1 MDAMAALSTMRR
13 IANITLAQVAAEIG
27 VTRGTVSRW
36 ETGKW
41 VAPSSRV
48 QQIQTAIPV
57 LMMRKQDEGNATR
70 ASKKS
75 GTTRTNDTQAAA
87 S

>member
-1 MDAMAALSTMRR
+1 MDAMAALSIMRR
-13 IANITLAQVAAEIG
+13 TANITLAQVAAEIG

-36 ETGKW
+36 ETGAW

-48 QQIQTAIPV
+48 QQIQTAIPI
-57 LMMRKQDEGNATR
+57 LMMRNLNESNATR
-70 ASKKS
+70 SSSKS
-75 GTTRTNDTQAAA
+75 GATRTNDTQAVA